1 MAVMNLTGNQGKTLT
16 VEFGNIASAVATKG
30 VNVTKDLADQ
40 LVKAGV
46 KFVDAAGN
54 AIAPTVTQLT
64 TLVNQAAAYCGDQVE
79 GTVNQVKKL
88 VDDAAQYCQD
98 MGIKGKST
106 LEQINLFL
114 KANGPSITVTQPG
127 MK

>member
-1 MAVMNLTGNQGKTLT
+1 MAVMNLTGNQGKTVT
-16 VEFGNIASAVATKG
+16 VEFGNIAGAVATKG

-114 KANGPSITVTQPG
+114 KANCPSITVTQPG